1 MRGQRID
8 WEEIIRKQKYSEKSI
23 PEFCREIGI
32 HPNTFYKHNKIQKEK
47 GLVEIKPKFSSVR
60 SSPIVINKGDFSVS
74 VDKDCDEEALKTV
87 LRVIG
92 EL

>member
-1 MRGQRID
+1 MRGRKID
-8 WEEIIRKQKYSEKSI
+8 WEEIIRKQKYSGKTI

-47 GLVEIKPKFSSVR
+47 GVVEIKPKLSSVQA
-60 SSPIVINKGDFSVS
+60 SPIVIKKGDFSIS
-74 VDKDCDEEALKTV
+74 VEKDCDEEALKSV
-87 LRVIG
+87 LKVIG